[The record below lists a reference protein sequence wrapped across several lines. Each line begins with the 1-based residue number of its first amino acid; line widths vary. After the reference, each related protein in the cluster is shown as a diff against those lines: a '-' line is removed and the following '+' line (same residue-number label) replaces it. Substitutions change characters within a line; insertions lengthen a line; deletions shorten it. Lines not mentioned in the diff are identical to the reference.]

1 MAVVKIIEL
10 VGSSKTS
17 TDDAAKQ
24 ALSQAQ
30 GTLRN
35 IRAVDIVS
43 TGIRGENL
51 DEYRAHVRVAFLIEG
66 TEIDLPQGRRSLHSG
81 SFRQAPHVGGR
92 RTHGHNRICRRARG
106 MPPVIEEEVAT
117 LQTWPYGRPPPRE
130 RCRKRLRQRSFT
142 VVCWGVA
149 KR

>member
-1 MAVVKIIEL
+1 VGDRPKVGRTCRAGPFRIEHGPQPDEQEDEVAVVKIIEL

-24 ALSQAQ
+24 ALTQAQ
-30 GTLRN
+30 TSLRN

-66 TEIDLPQGRRSLHSG
+66 TD
-81 SFRQAPHVGGR
+81 VD
-92 RTHGHNRICRRARG
+92 
-106 MPPVIEEEVAT
+106 
-117 LQTWPYGRPPPRE
+117 
-130 RCRKRLRQRSFT
+130 
-142 VVCWGVA
+142 
-149 KR
+149 